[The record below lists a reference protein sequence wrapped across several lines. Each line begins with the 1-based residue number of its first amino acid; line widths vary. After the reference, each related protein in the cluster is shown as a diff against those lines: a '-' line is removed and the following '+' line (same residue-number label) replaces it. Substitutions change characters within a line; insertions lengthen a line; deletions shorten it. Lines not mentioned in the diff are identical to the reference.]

1 MPSMTVDEQLAYLRK
16 GTVELIREDDLLAKL
31 TRSAATGRPLRVKLG
46 ADPTAP
52 DLHLGH
58 TVIIRKL
65 RHFQELGHTAV
76 FLIGDFTGL
85 IGDPSGKSQTRPQLT
100 REEIAANAE
109 TYKQQIFKLLDPE
122 RTEIRFNSEWMD
134 KFDAYAFVRLAAR
147 TTVKQILERDDFQ
160 KRLSEERPIALHEL
174 LYPLT
179 QSYDSVAL
187 SADVELGG
195 TDQKFNLLMARSL
208 QREYGQ
214 EPQVALITPLL
225 EGTDGVQKMS
235 KSLGNYI
242 GITEP
247 PQEMFGKIMSITD
260 SLMWRYYELLTDLR
274 PDQIEVR
281 RETAARGDVNPRD
294 LKVELAKRV
303 IADFHS
309 RAVADAAEDEFNRVF
324 RRKEIPEDIELR
336 QVEAGVWPLPRLL
349 VHTGLATSVA
359 EARRLIEQG
368 GVRISGVRH
377 TDSSVVVAINT
388 GDVALL
394 QVDKDKLAAIIGPGD
409 EELFQVG
416 KRRFLRVRGS

>member
-1 MPSMTVDEQLAYLRK
+1 MASMTVDEQLAYLRK
-16 GTVELIREDDLLAKL
+16 GAVELIREDDLRAKL
-31 TRSAATGRPLRVKLG
+31 ERAARERHPLRVKLG

-109 TYKQQIFKLLDPE
+109 TYKRQIFKLLDPDK
-122 RTEIRFNSEWMD
+122 TEIRFNSEWMD
-134 KFDAYAFVRLAAR
+134 KFDAYSFVRLAAR
-147 TTVKQILERDDFQ
+147 TTVKQILERDDFR

-179 QSYDSVAL
+179 QAYDSVAL
-187 SADVELGG
+187 EADVELGG
-195 TDQKFNLLMARSL
+195 TDQKFNLLLGRSL

-214 EPQVALITPLL
+214 DPQVALITPLL

-247 PQEMFGKIMSITD
+247 PPEMFGKIMSITD
-260 SLMWRYYELLTDLR
+260 DLMWRYYELLTDLGHKEIVELR
-274 PDQIEVR
+274 VLAE
-281 RETAARGDVNPRD
+281 AGARNPRD

-309 RAVADAAEDEFNRVF
+309 QPAADAAEEEFNRVF
-324 RRKEIPEDIELR
+324 RRKEAPDEIEERALA
-336 QVEAGVWPLPRLL
+336 AGAWKLPRLL
-349 VHTGLATSVA
+349 VETKLAPSMA

-368 GVRISGVRH
+368 GVRADGER
-377 TDSSVVVAINT
+377 VARPDAEIELQA
-388 GDVALL
+388 DRALL
-394 QVDKDKLAAIIGPGD
+394 L
-409 EELFQVG
+409 QVG
-416 KRRFLRVRGS
+416 KRHFLRVRGS